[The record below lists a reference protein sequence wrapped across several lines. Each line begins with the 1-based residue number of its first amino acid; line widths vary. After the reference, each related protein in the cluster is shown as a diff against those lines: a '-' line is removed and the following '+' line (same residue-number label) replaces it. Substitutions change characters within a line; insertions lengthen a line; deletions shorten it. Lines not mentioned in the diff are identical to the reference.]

1 MILEKHIKFEIAE
14 KDEPGKMTWNE
25 AMEKF
30 KNNPEGWRLPTR
42 MELLLMYEHREELGS
57 FGKTWYW
64 SSTTDGNYYAY
75 NQNFHDGDQGWSLRD
90 DDDRVRCARDINKEE
105 K

>member
-1 MILEKHIKFEIAE
+1 MIINETFNFEVAE

-64 SSTTDGNYYAY
+64 SSTTDRRNYAY
-75 NQNFHDGDQGWSLRD
+75 GQDFYDGNQNWSHRD
-90 DDDRVRCARDINKEE
+90 DDYRVRCVRDINKEE

>member
-1 MILEKHIKFEIAE
+1 MIIKKTFNFEVAE
-14 KDEPGKMTWNE
+14 KDEPDKMTWNE

-64 SSTTDGNYYAY
+64 SSTTDGNLCAYYQSLY
-75 NQNFHDGDQGWSLRD
+75 NGLQYWDYRD
-90 DDDRVRCARDINKEE
+90 DDNRVRCVRDIKKEE